1 MVELQTS
8 QQHRQRALVLG
19 DVLKSKDNSFGV
31 LRLAMALAVLLSHCF
46 YLQYG
51 SMSAEPLIQWTGYTL
66 GQHGVQVFFVL
77 SGVLV
82 TQSIVTS
89 RSLIDFATARTVR
102 ILPALAV
109 CVLLVSVFLG
119 PAVSSLS
126 LSDYFKDPRLP
137 GYILKTVF
145 LTTGS
150 APLPGVFNDLPA
162 HSLVNSSL
170 WTLKYEVACYVL
182 LAASSWVAI
191 TTGRQQFVF
200 GVMAAVSALLFVSYQ
215 PRLAET
221 NGMLANISYFWL
233 FFGTGILAYLMRAH
247 LQISATVLAAL
258 SMLMLLSVGTPLAE
272 LTTAVALGYG
282 AIWLSTW
289 QMGPLR
295 NFANTRD
302 YSYGVY
308 IYGVPVTQTI
318 LHLRP
323 EIGTLAL
330 ILATAVITLFVAALS
345 WAYVERPVLAWH
357 RNLRGQRSK
366 AAAIVPTA
374 VPA

>member
-1 MVELQTS
+1 MVELHAS
-8 QQHRQRALVLG
+8 QQYRQRALVLG

-31 LRLAMALAVLLSHCF
+31 LRLAMALAVLVSHCF

-51 SMSAEPLIQWTGYTL
+51 SMTAEPLIQWTGYTL

-182 LAASSWVAI
+182 LAASSWVAF

-215 PRLAET
+215 PRLSET

-233 FFGTGILAYLMRAH
+233 FFGTGILAYLARAH
-247 LQISATVLAAL
+247 LQIFAAGVAAL
-258 SMLMLLSVGTPLAE
+258 SILMLVSVGTPLAE
-272 LTTAVALGYG
+272 FTMASALGYG

-289 QMGPLR
+289 LMGPLR

-330 ILATAVITLFVAALS
+330 ILTTVVITLPIAALS
-345 WAYVERPVLAWH
+345 WGYIESPALAWH

-366 AAAIVPTA
+366 SAAIVPPA